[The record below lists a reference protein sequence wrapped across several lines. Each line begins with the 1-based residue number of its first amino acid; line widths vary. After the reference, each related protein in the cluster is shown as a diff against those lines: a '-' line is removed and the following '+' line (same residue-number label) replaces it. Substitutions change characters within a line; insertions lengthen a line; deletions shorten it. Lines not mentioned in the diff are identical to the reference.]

1 MTSRSASRSRIRRGP
16 SIRRFS
22 GRFQASETSWSH
34 TSSRTSG
41 TATAS
46 RWRRG
51 SDIWLNEGFATYA
64 EWLWT
69 EHEGQAT
76 VQESFDDLYNG
87 IPEDDPFWSV
97 VIGDPTPQFLFD
109 FAIYGRGAMT
119 LQQLRLA
126 VGDADFFEI
135 LRRWAKSREGENVT
149 TNQFIRLA
157 ERVSGEDLDELFDTW
172 LFTPGKPEI
181 DDGDGFSIGL
191 LLPARHAAPR
201 RSFVGAAPLRAAE
214 GTRPTRWPGH
224 SRAVVVRFGHRRW
237 GCSPT
242 DGPRSKVRRW
252 MTASSQGAVRRR
264 ASVLSQPR

>member
-1 MTSRSASRSRIRRGP
+1 
-16 SIRRFS
+16 
-22 GRFQASETSWSH
+22 
-34 TSSRTSG
+34 
-41 TATAS
+41 
-46 RWRRG
+46 
-51 SDIWLNEGFATYA
+51 
-64 EWLWT
+64 
-69 EHEGQAT
+69 

-172 LFTPGKPEI
+172 LFTPGKPELTTAMASRSAF
-181 DDGDGFSIGL
+181 FSQL
-191 LLPARHAAPR
+191 DTQRRVAALWALR
-201 RSFVGAAPLRAAE
+201 R
-214 GTRPTRWPGH
+214 
-224 SRAVVVRFGHRRW
+224 
-237 GCSPT
+237 
-242 DGPRSKVRRW
+242 
-252 MTASSQGAVRRR
+252 
-264 ASVLSQPR
+264 